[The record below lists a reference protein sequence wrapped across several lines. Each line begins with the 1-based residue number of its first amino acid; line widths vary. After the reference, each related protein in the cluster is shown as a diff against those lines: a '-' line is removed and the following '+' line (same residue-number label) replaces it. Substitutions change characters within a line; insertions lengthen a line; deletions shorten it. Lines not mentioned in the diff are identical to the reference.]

1 LGEFAVCD
9 LDGTITKQDV
19 SVLLLDRF
27 APKKYEYMEE
37 LYHSGE
43 WSLKRTSLEE
53 FRLLRE
59 TREVLTAYV
68 KENAEFDP
76 DFPRF
81 VELCQGKGI
90 GVAVASEGL
99 DFYIEAL
106 LDMMGL
112 KGLEYYGNLA
122 AFGERVLEDVFFPNW
137 NPDCGE
143 CGTCKV
149 SIIKKYQAWGNK
161 VTFVGEGRTD
171 RHAAHFA
178 DRVFAKGLLLGYCRE
193 RGIECEEYDGFKEVI
208 QKMGL
213 VDGSARADCM

>member
-1 LGEFAVCD
+1 LGEFVICD
-9 LDGTITKQDV
+9 FDGTITNRDV
-19 SVLLLDRF
+19 SVVLLENF
-27 APKKYEYMEE
+27 APGKYEYMEE

-43 WSLKRTSLEE
+43 WSLKQASLEE
-53 FRLLRE
+53 FRLLRQPRE
-59 TREVLTAYV
+59 TLTAYV
-68 KENAEFDP
+68 KESVEFDP

-81 VELCQGKGI
+81 VKLCSEKGV

-106 LDMMGL
+106 LELMGL

-122 AFGERVLEDVFFPNW
+122 AFGERVLEDVFFPHW

-149 SIIKKYQAWGNK
+149 RVIQKYQNWGNK

-171 RHAAHFA
+171 RHAAHIA
-178 DRVFAKGLLLGYCRE
+178 DRVFAKGLLLEHCRE
-193 RGIECEEYDGFKEVI
+193 KDIECEEYEGFKDVI
-208 QKMGL
+208 EKMGL
-213 VDGSARADCM
+213 